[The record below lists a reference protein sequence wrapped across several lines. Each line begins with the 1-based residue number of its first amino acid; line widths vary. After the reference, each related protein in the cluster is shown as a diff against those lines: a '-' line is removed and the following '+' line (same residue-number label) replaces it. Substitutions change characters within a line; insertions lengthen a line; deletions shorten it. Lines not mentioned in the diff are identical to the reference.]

1 MVEVDDASAGVTL
14 SSGPIEATFLPD
26 LGMVGVSLRHRGGEL
41 LVLPKG
47 LAGYQHGGTA
57 GLPLLAPWANR
68 LGSWRYAVDGAE
80 VDLTGLD
87 LHTDEN
93 GLPIHGTM
101 AAQHGWRVV
110 AESPS
115 TLVADFDFGARPDL
129 LRSFP
134 FPHVIQLAASLGA
147 DALTVTTT
155 VRASTDR
162 PVPIAFGYHPYFR
175 LPGIDRAEVRLS
187 LPARRHLVLDSAGL
201 PTGEVVAQAAE
212 DLPIGDRT
220 FDDLYELGATPRMS
234 VAGGGRRLTLELVD
248 GYHYAQVF
256 IPPGGDTVSLEP
268 MTSPTNALVTG
279 GYPLARPRT
288 DYTATFTLRLDADY
302 PPQPQR
308 GP

>member
-1 MVEVDDASAGVTL
+1 MVDADDTTSGATL
-14 SSGPIEATFLPD
+14 SSGPLDATFLPD

-41 LVLPKG
+41 LVLPTG
-47 LAGYQHGGTA
+47 LAGYRAGGTA

-68 LGSWRYAVDGAE
+68 LGSWRYAVDGVE

-101 AAQHGWRVV
+101 AAQPGWRVM
-110 AESPS
+110 AEGPT

-134 FPHVIQLAASLGA
+134 FPHVIELAASVAA
-147 DALTVTTT
+147 DGLTVTTT
-155 VRASTDR
+155 VTATSDRA
-162 PVPIAFGYHPYFR
+162 VPIAFGFHPYFG
-175 LPGIDRAEVRLS
+175 LPGVARADVRLS
-187 LPARRHLVLDSAGL
+187 LPARRHLIVDDAGL
-201 PTGEVVAQAAE
+201 PTGEAVAQVAE

-220 FDDLYELGATPRMS
+220 FDDLYELGATRQMS
-234 VAGGGRRLTLELVD
+234 VAGGGRRLTLDLVD

-256 IPPGGDTVSLEP
+256 VPPDRDTVSLEP

-279 GYPLARPRT
+279 GCPVARPGWP
-288 DYTATFTLRLDADY
+288 YTATFTLQVEDEAS
-302 PPQPQR
+302 
-308 GP
+308 